1 LASKN
6 KLKRFEENKSFG
18 NLLQPSRNTIISG
31 EFKKKHS
38 QFFKNKNPI
47 ILELGCGKGEY
58 AIGLAKLDIEKNYIG
73 IDIKGARIWRGA
85 KTATEEKIENVLF
98 IRTQIELIEHIFDEN
113 EVDQIW
119 LTFPDPQ
126 IKFKR
131 SKHRLINTSYLEKY
145 RKILN
150 PDGTI
155 HLKTDSEFLHGY
167 TLGILENLNIIPCL
181 TEHDIYKNNNAPN
194 EVLEIRTHYEN
205 MFIKDGKSISYIKFK
220 P

>member
-1 LASKN
+1 MATKS
-6 KLKRFEENKSFG
+6 KLKRFEENKSFE

-31 EFKKKHS
+31 EFKNKHN
-38 QFFKNKNPI
+38 QFFKSKNPI

-58 AIGLAKLDIEKNYIG
+58 TIGLAKLNIKKNYIG
-73 IDIKGARIWRGA
+73 IDVKGARIWRGA

-98 IRTQIELIEHIFDEN
+98 IRTQIELIEHVFDKN

-126 IKFKR
+126 IKYKR
-131 SKHRLINTSYLEKY
+131 TKHRLINTLYLEKY
-145 RKILN
+145 RKILK

-181 TEHDIYKNNNAPN
+181 VVHDIYKNNNAPN
-194 EVLEIRTHYEN
+194 EVLEIKTHYEK
-205 MFIKDGKSISYIKFK
+205 MFIKEGKSISYIKFK
-220 P
+220 L

>member
-1 LASKN
+1 MASKS
-6 KLKRFEENKSFG
+6 KLKRFEENKSFE

-31 EFKKKHS
+31 EFKNKHN
-38 QFFKNKNPI
+38 QFFKSKNPI

-58 AIGLAKLDIEKNYIG
+58 TIGLAKLNIKKNYIG
-73 IDIKGARIWRGA
+73 IDVKGARIWRGA

-98 IRTQIELIEHIFDEN
+98 IRTQIELIEHVFDKN

-126 IKFKR
+126 IKYKR
-131 SKHRLINTSYLEKY
+131 TKHRLINTSYLEKF
-145 RKILN
+145 RKILK

-181 TEHDIYKNNNAPN
+181 VVYDIYKNNNAPN
-194 EVLEIRTHYEN
+194 EVLEIKTHYEK
-205 MFIKDGKSISYIKFK
+205 MFIKEGKSISYIKFK
-220 P
+220 L

>member
-1 LASKN
+1 MASKN

>member
-1 LASKN
+1 MASKS

-18 NLLQPSRNTIISG
+18 NLLQPSRNIIISG

-58 AIGLAKLDIEKNYIG
+58 TIGLAKLNIEKNYIG
-73 IDIKGARIWRGA
+73 IDVKGARIWRGA
-85 KTATEEKIENVLF
+85 KTATEENIENVLF

-126 IKFKR
+126 IKYKR

-181 TEHDIYKNNNAPN
+181 AEHDIYKNNNAPN
-194 EVLEIRTHYEN
+194 EALEIKTHYEK

-220 P
+220 L